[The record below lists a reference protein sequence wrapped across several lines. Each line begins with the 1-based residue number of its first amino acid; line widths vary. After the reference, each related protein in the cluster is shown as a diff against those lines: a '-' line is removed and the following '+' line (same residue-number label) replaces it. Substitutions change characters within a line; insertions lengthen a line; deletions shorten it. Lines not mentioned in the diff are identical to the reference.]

1 LKNRK
6 KIATKLT
13 IASSKLKVKEM
24 KSAERKIPRMLVYLF
39 KRKRFVISFLFLS
52 TLIIA
57 SILNTVLNDG
67 NIRQTQFR
75 ADANGN
81 LIDRAPYPPFTLY
94 ILGSDA
100 YGYDLGHVL
109 IEGAKWTIGIV
120 LVVALLRIIL
130 SLIVSSFVFSLKP
143 GLFNV
148 IKSIFEPFSVVPQT
162 IIAFF
167 ILFSVLWRPGDGFH
181 TSFWER
187 AGFETIVL
195 VLLAVPN
202 LTIHLANE
210 MRIVEKD
217 AFIEAAKT
225 LGAGKMRIFFKHIV
239 PHVYEKWILL
249 FGQQFIQSLTLL
261 AHLGFM
267 GLFFGGT
274 IPPSD
279 DGTPPRS
286 VSFEWSGVIGG
297 DISYLYSYSWIVL
310 VPIGFFVATA
320 ISVALINDSFKS
332 YFHSEERQQVRTK
345 KAAKHEEPIKIKI
358 PAS

>member
-1 LKNRK
+1 
-6 KIATKLT
+6 
-13 IASSKLKVKEM
+13 
-24 KSAERKIPRMLVYLF
+24 MLVYLF
-39 KRKRFVISFLFLS
+39 KRKRFVISFLFLA
-52 TLIIA
+52 TLVIA

-67 NIRQTQFR
+67 KIGQTMVQTDDKGNII
-75 ADANGN
+75 AKP
-81 LIDRAPYPPFTLY
+81 PYRPFTEY
-94 ILGSDA
+94 ILGSDR
-100 YGYDLGHVL
+100 YGYDLVHLLV
-109 IEGAKWTIGIV
+109 EGAKWTIGIIII
-120 LVVALLRIIL
+120 VALLRMIL
-130 SLIVSSFVFSLKP
+130 SIIISSFVFSLKP
-143 GLFNV
+143 AIFHS

-162 IIAFF
+162 IIAYF

-202 LTIHLANE
+202 LTIHLSNE
-210 MRIVEKD
+210 MRIVEKE

-225 LGAGKMRIFFKHIV
+225 LGAGKIRIFFKHIV

-249 FGQQFIQSLTLL
+249 FGQQFIQSLALL

-274 IPPSD
+274 IPPD
-279 DGTPPRS
+279 DDTPPRT
-286 VSFEWSGVIGG
+286 VSYEWSGVIGG
-297 DISYLYSYSWIVL
+297 DISYLYSYPWIVL

-320 ISVALINDSFKS
+320 ISVALINGSIKS
-332 YFHSEERQQVRTK
+332 YFQSEERQRVRTLR
-345 KAAKHEEPIKIKI
+345 AAKREEPVKIKI